1 MAGKIIADQIEHS
14 TAGSLDTQYV
24 VNGSAKAHWLFE
36 QANSNTLT
44 VSLNVS
50 GVVDNGTGDMTASYI
65 SAFSGAKLYSTSCAI
80 AWQNDNVGS
89 NLRINSSLLRATTS
103 LRWQSL
109 YVSATNGGGTVEDED
124 ENSWQLMGD
133 LA

>member
-1 MAGKIIADQIEHS
+1 MSTLKADTIQS
-14 TAGSLDTQYV
+14 TGGGAVTLTKQSA
-24 VNGSAKAHWLFE
+24 AKAHWLFE

-50 GVVDNGTGDMTASYI
+50 SVTDNGTGDMTAAYS
-65 SAFSGAKLYSTSCAI
+65 SAFSGAKLYSTSCAL
-80 AWQNDNVGS
+80 AYQNDNIGS
-89 NLRINSSLLRATTS
+89 NFRGNSSLVRATTS
-103 LRWQSL
+103 LRWQCVFISN
-109 YVSATNGGGTVEDED
+109 TNGAGSTEDDD

>member
-1 MAGKIIADQIEHS
+1 MSELRTDTI
-14 TAGSLDTQYV
+14 TASDGTSPVTLTKQE
-24 VNGSAKAHWLFE
+24 ATKAHWLFE

-65 SAFSGAKLYSTSCAI
+65 SAFSGAKLYSTSCTI

-124 ENSWQLMGD
+124 ENSWQLVGD